1 MKKYIKYLLLIVF
14 LMSTINSYAQWQ
26 KMFEIYANINQFA
39 SNTNYVFCGTG
50 PTGVFRS
57 SNSGITW
64 DPVNSGLANKNV
76 YTITAQDNYI
86 FVGTDSG
93 LFRSTNNGNNWSRIH
108 QNIYSIF
115 VYHLDCNEQYV
126 FAGTIKGLFRSSN
139 QGITWDSI
147 NTGLPYLHGRV
158 YINAITSFN
167 DTLYVGVGVDNGT
180 KKVYKTINNGN
191 NWKTVLYSDFDSV
204 VVYSMQAKDNVVLC
218 GTHKGVFLSNNSG
231 SSWRRINE
239 INNNIG
245 LFGLSI
251 LDNNN
256 ILISSFGYGVQVS
269 TNGGANWVFKN
280 EGIIPDEYYACAL
293 YSIGGMTYLGTRP
306 FSYLPAIYRRNT
318 SQLIPVVE
326 NNIIIPEDIEL
337 YQNYPNPFN
346 PSTKIKFSVPQV
358 RLLYGGSSPHE
369 VGGDLVQLKV
379 YDIMGR
385 EVQTLVNELLKP
397 GTYEV
402 TFDGEALTS
411 GVYFYKLQCGDFVQ
425 TNRMVLIK

>member
-1 MKKYIKYLLLIVF
+1 MKKIFVILILFAALSV
-14 LMSTINSYAQWQ
+14 NAQWQ
-26 KMFEIYANINQFA
+26 KMFEIYANINQFT

-57 SNSGITW
+57 SNSGLTW
-64 DPVNSGLANKNV
+64 DSVNSGLANKRIW
-76 YTITAQDNYI
+76 TITAKGNYI
-86 FVGTDSG
+86 FAGTDSG
-93 LFRSTNNGNNWSRIH
+93 LFRSTNNGENWSSIH
-108 QNIYSIF
+108 QNIYNIF
-115 VYHLDCNEQYV
+115 VLHLDCNEQYV

-147 NTGLPYLHGRV
+147 NTGLPYNFGRV
-158 YINAITSFN
+158 NIDALTASN
-167 DTLYVGVGVDNGT
+167 DTLYVGVGTGT
-180 KKVYKTINNGN
+180 YSIPRVYRSYNNGN
-191 NWKTVLYSDFDSV
+191 NWVPIIYSGIDSSTI
-204 VVYSMQAKDNVVLC
+204 YSLEVKDSIVLC
-218 GTHKGVFLSNNSG
+218 GTYKGVYISRNSG
-231 SSWRRINE
+231 INWRRIPE
-239 INNNIG
+239 INQNIG

-269 TNGGANWVFKN
+269 TNGGANWIFKN

-346 PSTKIKFSVPQV
+346 PTTSIRFSINRKGLAKLSIFNVSGKEIEKLVFENLNAGIYRINWNASKYPSGAYYCRLEMNDKIIKTKKMI
-358 RLLYGGSSPHE
+358 
-369 VGGDLVQLKV
+369 
-379 YDIMGR
+379 
-385 EVQTLVNELLKP
+385 LLK
-397 GTYEV
+397 
-402 TFDGEALTS
+402 
-411 GVYFYKLQCGDFVQ
+411 
-425 TNRMVLIK
+425 